1 MSKSWK
7 LVLTTTLLVGT
18 VRCGNPPLGPPASTE
33 TSASSQAPRTIFSA
47 KAIAIWSHDARV
59 PPPLIPGS
67 LQPRLVSESPGIVSI
82 DSDGKLH
89 THQDGEAIVRAASGS
104 SLLVRVH
111 SVRHLAISPEQ
122 VELPAGAALDLTAMA
137 DATALPPE
145 DVEWSIDSPEVASIV
160 DGRLTA
166 VRPGRA
172 TIFARASI
180 SLARAQLVV
189 RAAKPV
195 RSISLLGPVAPVR
208 AKSVFQVQ
216 PQSPPP
222 GVVLDWVA
230 SDSRVLKPIS
240 NGVFQAMQHGRADAC
255 LRTTTGTSCIPIR
268 VE

>member
-1 MSKSWK
+1 M
-7 LVLTTTLLVGT
+7 
-18 VRCGNPPLGPPASTE
+18 RCGNPPIGPPASTE
-33 TSASSQAPRTIFSA
+33 SSASPQAPRTIFST

-59 PPPLIPGS
+59 SPPLIPGS
-67 LQPRLVSESPGIVSI
+67 PQPRLLSESPGIVSI

-89 THQDGEAIVRAASGS
+89 THQDGEAIVRSASGS

-111 SVRHLAISPEQ
+111 SIRHLGISPEQ
-122 VELPAGAALDLTAMA
+122 VELPAGAALGLTAMA

-145 DVEWSIDSPEVASIV
+145 DVEWSIDSREVASIV

-166 VRPGRA
+166 VLPGRA
-172 TIFARASI
+172 TIFARAGT

-189 RAAKPV
+189 RAAQPV
-195 RSISLLGPVAPVR
+195 GSVPLLGPVAPVR
-208 AKSVFQVQ
+208 VKSVFQVQ

-222 GVVLDWVA
+222 GMVLHWVA

-240 NGVFQAMQHGRADAC
+240 NGVFQAMRHGRADAC
-255 LRTTTGTSCIPIR
+255 VRTPTGTSCIPIR